1 MLVIDVRHQCLWLVV
16 RIESLIYEVL
26 KNSGT
31 FLTIN
36 EVAQKVNAHR
46 TTTSKYLA
54 VLEAKGMIRRRNVGK
69 AKLYYVGND
78 IAEMKMVQ
86 V

>member
-1 MLVIDVRHQCLWLVV
+1 VV